1 MHPSL
6 NIDRGTLADFCQT
19 PHILRLSLFG
29 SQLKGTAGPHSDIDL
44 DVLRKTAITATP
56 ALAAQLENLLGAR

>member
-6 NIDRGTLADFCQT
+6 NIDRGTLADFCRT
-19 PHILRLSLFG
+19 HHILRLSLFG

-44 DVLRKTAITATP
+44 DVLWKTATTAIP
-56 ALAAQLENLLGAR
+56 ALAAQLETLLGAR

>member
-6 NIDRGTLADFCQT
+6 NIDRGTLADFCRT
-19 PHILRLSLFG
+19 HHILRLSLFG

-44 DVLRKTAITATP
+44 LVEFEPEHTP
-56 ALAAQLENLLGAR
+56 TSAQARSFTNTKEST